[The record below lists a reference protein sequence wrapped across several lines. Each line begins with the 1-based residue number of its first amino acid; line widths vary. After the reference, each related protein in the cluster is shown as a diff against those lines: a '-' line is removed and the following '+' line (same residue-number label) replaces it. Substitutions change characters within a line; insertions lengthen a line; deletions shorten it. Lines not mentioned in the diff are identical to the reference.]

1 MTSLTTP
8 SLPGSSAVTSSHLR
22 RRAWRRWF
30 ARLCGALLLLGALVL
45 LARALTA
52 EQRAIEQ
59 MEPQARAALFQET
72 WGSFQVVCLPQVT
85 SGLGDRCQQEAQFLL
100 KFPECTATCREQ
112 LDAVNHATR

>member
-8 SLPGSSAVTSSHLR
+8 SLPRSSTDQSSRLR
-22 RRAWRRWF
+22 GQAWRRWL

-59 MEPQARAALFQET
+59 MGPQARAALFQET
-72 WGSFQVVCLPQVT
+72 WESFRAVCLPQVT

-100 KFPECTATCREQ
+100 KFPECTGTCREQ
-112 LDAVNHATR
+112 LDSVNRATR